1 MTQNHE
7 TFCSS
12 PEELETQF
20 DSRVFGSGPDPF
32 AYVPERFAETEA
44 MLTDVGTIFDWIKKA
59 VNRRGR
65 FEVPGLLTP
74 GEDTII
80 RDLRVTKK
88 GTRRELIAKTGV
100 FVTRRV
106 KLRFD
111 GSGALLPTRAAKR
124 LENYQQ
130 RYVESDDYPN
140 WRARLVGRWT
150 VFQGKRAAGA
160 MAEALDRSDTKHVPA
175 VVNLLKISGALPL
188 GENVAPGEVVDAI
201 AGLKTYVGQRLPNDG
216 TFVADPT
223 LARK

>member
-7 TFCSS
+7 TYRLS
-12 PEELETQF
+12 PEELEMQF
-20 DSRVFGSGPDPF
+20 THRVFGGGLGPF
-32 AYVPERFAETEA
+32 AYVPERFAETGA
-44 MLTDVGTIFDWIKKA
+44 MLTDVGTVLGWINMVVK
-59 VNRRGR
+59 RHDP
-65 FEVPGLLTP
+65 FEVPELLAP
-74 GEDTII
+74 GKDTII

-88 GTRRELIAKTGV
+88 GTRRELIAKTGA
-100 FVTRRV
+100 FLTTRV

-111 GSGALLPTRAAKR
+111 SSDALLPTRAAKR
-124 LENYQQ
+124 LENYQK